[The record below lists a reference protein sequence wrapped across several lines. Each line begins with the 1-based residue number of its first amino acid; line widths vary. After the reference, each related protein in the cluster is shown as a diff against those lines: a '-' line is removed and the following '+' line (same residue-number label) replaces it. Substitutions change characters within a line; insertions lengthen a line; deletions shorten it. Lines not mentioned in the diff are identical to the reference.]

1 MVTRARPKP
10 PKKRAPRQR
19 TTERISFSMPIG
31 TAARM
36 REAAKAKGAPS
47 LSAYLLQVVETDL
60 QAQSFDQILDEVFRK
75 QPMTEEERA
84 WADEILG
91 L

>member
-1 MVTRARPKP
+1 MSHHIKPKLSR
-10 PKKRAPRQR
+10 KRVPRQR
-19 TTERISFSMPIG
+19 TTERISFSMPVG

-36 REAAKAKGAPS
+36 REAAKVKGAPS

-60 QAQSFDQILDEVFRK
+60 QTQSFDAILDEVFRK

-84 WADEILG
+84 WADGILG